1 MQNREMQRDKQ
12 VAQMLFTL
20 KIMFMLFSMF
30 PVFEKAFGD
39 RKSGTLTQVKP
50 SLMGIL
56 ILVAAVGVL
65 GDFLFS
71 TFAEFKKRRVV
82 LLLEL
87 SLFFALYILTL
98 WMSGLHTSNY
108 KFLFLFVII
117 YYTIAHSKQMGFL
130 VAAGGSALVL
140 GLDLF
145 TGNSQDVNVYF
156 QQDLALV
163 VSFFVVAQC
172 LGLFVRVQREYAA
185 YLEECAR
192 MDGLTGVYNH
202 RSFHQLLEAAYA
214 ASVATGA
221 PLSVIMM
228 DIDFFKK
235 YNDLYGH
242 QQGDEV
248 LRSIAAEVGAHL
260 RPEQTLARYGG
271 EEFAVIL
278 PGLAMQEAQKVA
290 EEIHRAVGELPVTGE
305 EVMPFGRL
313 TISLGLAS
321 LDAADSGYEALLNRA
336 DAALYRAKYLRR
348 DTIEIY
354 SSAIDK
360 YNHENGGSPCSEES
374 LNSLKTLIGI
384 INSRDSY
391 TYNHVERVV
400 YYCEI
405 FADYLKLPAE
415 EKRRLLYAAYLHDLG
430 KINIPK
436 EVLIKPTALSEE
448 EWGLFR
454 QHCEIGYDTIS
465 RISELRDIAPIVLQH
480 HERMDGTGYPN
491 RLRGGE
497 ILYPA
502 RMLAIADSFDAMTN
516 ERPYNKRKT
525 FKEAFVEVRCCAGT
539 QFDPDLAEQF
549 IAAMQEASSP
559 SHIAS

>member
-65 GDFLFS
+65 GVFLFS

-87 SLFFALYILTL
+87 PLFFALYILTL

-214 ASVATGA
+214 ASMETDASAVC
-221 PLSVIMM
+221 
-228 DIDFFKK
+228 DYD
-235 YNDLYGH
+235 GH
-242 QQGDEV
+242 R
-248 LRSIAAEVGAHL
+248 LL
-260 RPEQTLARYGG
+260 
-271 EEFAVIL
+271 
-278 PGLAMQEAQKVA
+278 QKVQRPL
-290 EEIHRAVGELPVTGE
+290 RAP
-305 EVMPFGRL
+305 
-313 TISLGLAS
+313 A
-321 LDAADSGYEALLNRA
+321 
-336 DAALYRAKYLRR
+336 
-348 DTIEIY
+348 
-354 SSAIDK
+354 
-360 YNHENGGSPCSEES
+360 GG
-374 LNSLKTLIGI
+374 
-384 INSRDSY
+384 
-391 TYNHVERVV
+391 
-400 YYCEI
+400 
-405 FADYLKLPAE
+405 
-415 EKRRLLYAAYLHDLG
+415 
-430 KINIPK
+430 
-436 EVLIKPTALSEE
+436 
-448 EWGLFR
+448 
-454 QHCEIGYDTIS
+454 
-465 RISELRDIAPIVLQH
+465 
-480 HERMDGTGYPN
+480 
-491 RLRGGE
+491 
-497 ILYPA
+497 
-502 RMLAIADSFDAMTN
+502 
-516 ERPYNKRKT
+516 
-525 FKEAFVEVRCCAGT
+525 
-539 QFDPDLAEQF
+539 
-549 IAAMQEASSP
+549 
-559 SHIAS
+559 

>member
-65 GDFLFS
+65 GVFLFS

-87 SLFFALYILTL
+87 PLFFALYILTL

-130 VAAGGSALVL
+130 VAAGGSDLVL

-202 RSFHQLLEAAYA
+202 RSFHQLLEAAA
-214 ASVATGA
+214 PASVETDA

-290 EEIHRAVGELPVTGE
+290 VNVYQKIELGYRTDGSTPEGYEVVDDEGKYVGTITEGDLLWEIKEKYTLTVKAAESIALRDVRRRRDNEPVNVLSNMEGLIMKVMNQNFVPVVDDRGAFMGIITRRAV
-305 EVMPFGRL
+305 
-313 TISLGLAS
+313 
-321 LDAADSGYEALLNRA
+321 
-336 DAALYRAKYLRR
+336 
-348 DTIEIY
+348 
-354 SSAIDK
+354 
-360 YNHENGGSPCSEES
+360 
-374 LNSLKTLIGI
+374 
-384 INSRDSY
+384 
-391 TYNHVERVV
+391 
-400 YYCEI
+400 
-405 FADYLKLPAE
+405 
-415 EKRRLLYAAYLHDLG
+415 
-430 KINIPK
+430 
-436 EVLIKPTALSEE
+436 
-448 EWGLFR
+448 
-454 QHCEIGYDTIS
+454 IGY
-465 RISELRDIAPIVLQH
+465 
-480 HERMDGTGYPN
+480 
-491 RLRGGE
+491 
-497 ILYPA
+497 LYEK
-502 RMLAIADSFDAMTN
+502 LG
-516 ERPYNKRKT
+516 
-525 FKEAFVEVRCCAGT
+525 V
-539 QFDPDLAEQF
+539 AENN
-549 IAAMQEASSP
+549 SDKK
-559 SHIAS
+559 